1 MPYMAP
7 EILRG
12 KEYTQKS
19 DIYSLGIIMNE
30 IISIIPPFNDEPHD
44 HYLALDICRGKRPK
58 IRDETP
64 DSLKELIQ
72 KCWDAIPENR
82 PSSKE
87 VGDEVVKLYG
97 RFEELSELTYNFTPI
112 TKSTTK
118 TTKTQ
123 LYETHTQAIY
133 TSRLLNLSN
142 LPEPVNCLNQEGFI
156 SSRNTADVNDE

>member
-19 DIYSLGIIMNE
+19 DVYSLGIIINE

-44 HYLALDICRGKRPK
+44 HYLALDICRGNRPE
-58 IRDETP
+58 IRDDTP
-64 DSLKELIQ
+64 DFLKELIQ
-72 KCWDAIPENR
+72 KCWDANPENR
-82 PSSKE
+82 PTSTE
-87 VGDEVVKLYG
+87 VYKKL
-97 RFEELSELTYNFTPI
+97 LKLTYNFNPI

-118 TTKTQ
+118 TQ
-123 LYETHTQAIY
+123 IYETHTQAIY

-142 LPEPVNCLNQEGFI
+142 LPEPVNCSNQKEFI
-156 SSRNTADVNDE
+156 SSRNTAEASARTSECFDYVNDEK